1 VLLVCTSSADSY
13 FFIFLATSTPELLV
27 RRRDED
33 DEDERL
39 RVLEIWRVFI
49 FGGRDVAA
57 WWLWAGEEGAKEE
70 LYGLVVPDGVVDGR
84 WGEEEL
90 VASWA

>member
-1 VLLVCTSSADSY
+1 
-13 FFIFLATSTPELLV
+13 LATSTPELLV
-27 RRRDED
+27 RRR

-57 WWLWAGEEGAKEE
+57 WLCAGEEGAKEE

>member
-1 VLLVCTSSADSY
+1 
-13 FFIFLATSTPELLV
+13 LATSTPELLV

-33 DEDERL
+33 EEDERL

-49 FGGRDVAA
+49 FGGRDAA
-57 WWLWAGEEGAKEE
+57 WLCAGEGVKEE
-70 LYGLVVPDGVVDGR
+70 LYGLVPVVAVVDGR
-84 WGEEEL
+84 WSEEEL